1 MGDHQLPDQLLG
13 DRLGGVMDLL
23 PFFQWCYATP
33 VGEGIRNST
42 WLFPVI
48 EAVHLLGLGV
58 TAGAVLVVDLRL
70 LGLGLRKQPVAQLAA
85 SVQPFLIGA
94 VTLMFATGIPLFLSE
109 AIKCLYSFAFWVKM
123 TSLFLAL
130 LFAFTVRRRMTQ
142 PDAAAGQP
150 ALVRITGMV
159 SLCLWFGV
167 AWGGR
172 WIGFS

>member
-1 MGDHQLPDQLLG
+1 
-13 DRLGGVMDLL
+13 MDLL

-33 VGEGIRNST
+33 AGEAIRNST

-48 EAVHLLGLGV
+48 EAFHLLGLGL

-70 LGLGLRKQPVAQLAA
+70 LGLGLRKQPVAQIAA
-85 SVQPFLIGA
+85 GAQPWLVGA

-123 TSLFLAL
+123 TSLLLVL
-130 LFAFTVRRRMTQ
+130 LFAFTMRRKVTRTDVASKQ
-142 PDAAAGQP
+142 PTLA
-150 ALVRITGMV
+150 RITALV